1 MTDYE
6 KLKQI
11 IEDIRD
17 LIDKR
22 VTCHAP
28 TFQAWRTK
36 VERFLIKKYGK
47 SSIEYTSFS
56 KIDFSKTAL
65 SPEIMFGS
73 PSKQELIRACKEGLE
88 TSKAIFENYLEE
100 MEEESHN
107 STAFSIAQTR
117 DYKSVFIVHGHD
129 GELKERVAR
138 LLEQQGIN
146 PIILSEQ
153 VSRGQTIIEK
163 IESNSAVGGAIC
175 LFTADDYGRSKSD
188 NADSTRARQNVVF
201 ETGFFCGKLGRTHIV
216 ILADNNVEMPS
227 DLSGVVYTNTMN
239 WQFSLLKEMKTM
251 GYTVDLNKML

>member
-1 MTDYE
+1 MSDYD
-6 KLKQI
+6 KLKKIVNEIPELIRANI
-11 IEDIRD
+11 ISGD
-17 LIDKR
+17 
-22 VTCHAP
+22 AP
-28 TFQAWRTK
+28 FLAWKEKT
-36 VERFLIKKYGK
+36 ERFLARKYGEDSREFKKFLEIPFSLEVFIVGTPK
-47 SSIEYTSFS
+47 SEF
-56 KIDFSKTAL
+56 
-65 SPEIMFGS
+65 
-73 PSKQELIRACKEGLE
+73 IRACKEGLE

-107 STAFSIAQTR
+107 SAAISIAQTR

-175 LFTADDYGRSKSD
+175 LFTADDYGRSKSSD
-188 NADSTRARQNVVF
+188 ADSTRARQNVVF

-251 GYTVDLNKML
+251 GYTVDMNKIQ